1 MGYESKLFIVH
12 KKQGFMGPKPFW
24 GDIVAEFNL
33 AVCSSVADTFREKPE
48 TDCYIY
54 ADDGNTLIQTDK
66 YDKPLTEASIDDVIE
81 VLAKKELS
89 QEGRP
94 YRRIEPLYA
103 MLKSFKENSDQ
114 WDNLAVLHYGY

>member
-12 KKQGFMGPKPFW
+12 KRQRLVEPKPFW
-24 GDIVAEFNL
+24 GDIVADFNL
-33 AVCSSVADTFREKPE
+33 AVCSSVADMFREKPE

-54 ADDGNTLIQTDK
+54 ADDGNTIIDRDK
-66 YDKPLTEASIDDVIE
+66 YDKPLTEASVDDVIE
-81 VLAKKELS
+81 VLEKEKLS
-89 QEGRP
+89 QEGWT

-103 MLKSFKENSDQ
+103 MLKAFKENSDQ